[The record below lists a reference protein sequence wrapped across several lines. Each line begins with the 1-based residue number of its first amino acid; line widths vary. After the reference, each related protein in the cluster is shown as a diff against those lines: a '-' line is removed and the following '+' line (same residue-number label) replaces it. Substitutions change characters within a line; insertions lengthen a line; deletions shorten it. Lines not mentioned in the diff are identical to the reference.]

1 MKIIK
6 VKKYKEK
13 VKIILDD
20 SRNIEVLPT
29 ISDEFNL
36 YINKIIDENELFK
49 IETENKIEGFYLL
62 AIKQI
67 LQRQISPNKVKDYL
81 RKKNAKKEE
90 ITKVLEKLRKFGF
103 INEEKLVEELLDF
116 CDAKHYGF
124 NRIIQVLKNKHISEK
139 MINSIEYNSKR
150 EKKHAEI
157 QIEKLTKK
165 FRNKNFNSLKKSVF
179 ASLIRLGFN
188 EDISLEL
195 VNKISN
201 SNHKNEINMLKLE
214 YEKTFSKYSKKY
226 KGIEL
231 RSKITNHLLSKGYQI
246 NDIKYV
252 KEKYDE
258 IS

>member
-1 MKIIK
+1 MEIIK
-6 VKKYKEK
+6 LKKYKEK
-13 VKIILDD
+13 VKITLDD

-36 YINKIIDENELFK
+36 YINKIIDENDLFE

-67 LQRQISPNKVKDYL
+67 LQRQMSPNKVKDYL
-81 RKKNAKKEE
+81 RKENAKKEE

-103 INEEKLVEELLDF
+103 INEEKFVEELLDF

-124 NRIIQVLKNKHISEK
+124 NRIIQVLKNKQISEK

-157 QIEKLTKK
+157 QVEKLTKK

-231 RSKITNHLLSKGYQI
+231 RNKITNHLLSKGYQI